1 MSKMKHYKCFSSRR
15 VAKIV
20 QTTRF
25 RKVGLRKTFKFAGL
39 GTVPGSHHAK
49 DTANTTGM
57 QALGPYSNMGVGLVG
72 GREYVYI
79 YIYVYIYMFLYIHII
94 YIYISILH
102 IYIYSTHICTYMYA
116 YKMQKV
122 SFSSNFPFQKILSYK
137 SFYPNISFIL
147 RSNKICLL
155 NPIPPFCSILLS

>member
-1 MSKMKHYKCFSSRR
+1 MKHYKCFSSRR

-57 QALGPYSNMGVGLVG
+57 QALGPYSNMGVGVVG

-79 YIYVYIYMFLYIHII
+79 YIYMFLYIHII
-94 YIYISILH
+94 YIYIFILH
-102 IYIYSTHICTYMYA
+102 IYTVHIYVHVCMHIKCKKFLFRVT
-116 YKMQKV
+116 
-122 SFSSNFPFQKILSYK
+122 FPFQKILSYK

-155 NPIPPFCSILLS
+155 NPIPPFCSILLSWLNTDVPF

>member
-25 RKVGLRKTFKFAGL
+25 RKVGLPKTFKFAGL

-57 QALGPYSNMGVGLVG
+57 QALGPYSNMGVGVVG

-79 YIYVYIYMFLYIHII
+79 YICFYIYTLYI
-94 YIYISILH
+94 YIYITY
-102 IYIYSTHICTYMYA
+102 IYIYSTHICTCMYA

-122 SFSSNFPFQKILSYK
+122 YFSSNFSVPKNPFIQEFLSKYFLHLEK
-137 SFYPNISFIL
+137 QQN
-147 RSNKICLL
+147 LL
-155 NPIPPFCSILLS
+155 A